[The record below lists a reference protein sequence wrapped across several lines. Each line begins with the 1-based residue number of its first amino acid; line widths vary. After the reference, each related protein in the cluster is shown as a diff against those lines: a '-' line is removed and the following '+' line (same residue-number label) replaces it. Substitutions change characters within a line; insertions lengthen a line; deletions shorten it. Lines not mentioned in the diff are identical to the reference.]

1 MWHLFNMIPLLL
13 CEFSLD
19 DSELYE
25 CFLLLQ
31 EITTI
36 VFSPLLCIEQ
46 IEYLEFLIPQY
57 LEKFKEILQPRL
69 LTPKFNSF
77 AKTYEKVTYNIIAIN
92 CTINS

>member
-1 MWHLFNMIPLLL
+1 MCTGSQMWHLFNMIPLLL

-36 VFSPLLCIEQ
+36 VFSLLLCIEQ
-46 IEYLEFLIPQY
+46 IEYLEFCIGVSRRKC
-57 LEKFKEILQPRL
+57 LEGQRGGKPL
-69 LTPKFNSF
+69 LNKYSVQR
-77 AKTYEKVTYNIIAIN
+77 A
-92 CTINS
+92 CTSPGQL

>member
-1 MWHLFNMIPLLL
+1 MCTGSQMWHLFNMIPLLL

-36 VFSPLLCIEQ
+36 VFSLLLCIEQ

-69 LTPKFNSF
+69 LTPKCHYLIHLPRLM
-77 AKTYEKVTYNIIAIN
+77 KR
-92 CTINS
+92 